1 MRRSIRKKLFC
12 SAQKLHP
19 TFQLTLGLKVVGYSL
34 ITSPKPTGRRA
45 MQLGL
50 LHTFGHAFG
59 HPHAVTLVLSG
70 YPQLQEALTE

>member
-1 MRRSIRKKLFC
+1 
-12 SAQKLHP
+12 
-19 TFQLTLGLKVVGYSL
+19 
-34 ITSPKPTGRRA
+34 